1 MSATQQVTAPHD
13 YEVGKYSIGEVVAR
27 TGLTAHTLRWY
38 ERIGLMRHVS
48 RQGPGAGRDG
58 NGRGSRRRYS
68 DHDLDWLEFVGKM
81 RLTGMPVAD
90 MLRYAELV
98 RLGDQ
103 TRAARRELL
112 QDHREEVRNRI
123 SDLQSCLLVIDHK
136 IETYADAE
144 RSNDD
149 EHSQDEH
156 SQAG

>member
-1 MSATQQVTAPHD
+1 MSVQQARPSAD
-13 YEVGKYSIGEVVAR
+13 YEVGKYSIGEVAER

-48 RQGPGAGRDG
+48 RQRPRTGGDG
-58 NGRGSRRRYS
+58 SGQGSRRRYS

-98 RLGDQ
+98 RQGDH
-103 TRAARRELL
+103 TRRARRELL
-112 QDHREEVRNRI
+112 AEHREEVRNRI

-136 IETYADAE
+136 IEMYADAE
-144 RSNDD
+144 ASDD
-149 EHSQDEH
+149 DEH

>member
-1 MSATQQVTAPHD
+1 MSATRTITPDD
-13 YEVGKYSIGEVVAR
+13 YEVGKYSIGAVAER

-48 RQGPGAGRDG
+48 RQGPRTGQGG
-58 NGRGSRRRYS
+58 NGRGTRRRYS
-68 DHDLDWLEFVGKM
+68 DRDLDWLEFVGKM

-98 RLGDQ
+98 RQGDA
-103 TRAARRELL
+103 TRFARRELL
-112 QDHREEVRNRI
+112 EEHREEVRNRI

-136 IETYADAE
+136 IESYADAE
-144 RSNDD
+144 RSN
-149 EHSQDEH
+149 HDEH

>member
-1 MSATQQVTAPHD
+1 MSATQQVTAPED
-13 YEVGKYSIGEVVAR
+13 YEVGKYSIGEVVER

-38 ERIGLMRHVS
+38 ERIGLMRHVN
-48 RQGPGAGRDG
+48 RQGPRTGGNG

-98 RLGDQ
+98 RRGDE
-103 TRAARRELL
+103 TRPDRRELL
-112 QDHREEVRNRI
+112 EDHREEVRNRI

-136 IETYADAE
+136 IRMYADAE

-149 EHSQDEH
+149 EHHEDEH